1 MRARSVVVP
10 PMHDSYSHYS
20 LVLDLSGTYVRPHTP
35 PFTRHPSHAILHTS
49 PQENSSE
56 LVELVAEGLEHAQSE
71 VGGACLNQRMAVRS
85 LCDGVSNLV
94 AQEFDRELEQHQVS
108 SYTKYTV
115 TDE

>member
-1 MRARSVVVP
+1 MNHTHTTHSFLICPVRT
-10 PMHDSYSHYS
+10 Y
-20 LVLDLSGTYVRPHTP
+20 DL
-35 PFTRHPSHAILHTS
+35 TRHPSHAILHTS

-108 SYTKYTV
+108 SYTPSPTN
-115 TDE
+115 EGRGSSEEG